1 MLWNCS
7 NHGKRKQKNAD
18 ATVVRR
24 PVRPR
29 ESQGR
34 PDLRDPGAPQDRPD
48 LRDPRGATGPTG
60 PQGPRGATG
69 PTGPQGP
76 AGATGP
82 TGPQGPRGAAGPT
95 GPAGEALS
103 SEVMDAYSTPPQP
116 GSSGAPLIF
125 DRNAVTYGT
134 AIVHTPGSAV
144 FSIRDTGLYYTAFH
158 GVVSPV
164 SGAVFPLSLPALP
177 SGTGFR
183 DPGNFHTPYI
193 SYLPQTLPAYLFPQ
207 VVEVSDVPV
216 SLEVMA
222 VGGNFLYS
230 DISLTIFRI
239 SQEQENTI

>member
-7 NHGKRKQKNAD
+7 NHGKENKKCGCHSC
-18 ATVVRR
+18 
-24 PVRPR
+24 PPPCP
-29 ESQGR
+29 SQGI
-34 PDLRDPGAPQDRPD
+34 
-48 LRDPRGATGPTG
+48 TGPTG

-82 TGPQGPRGAAGPT
+82 TGPQGPAGATGPTGLQGPRGAAGPT

-164 SGAVFPLSLPALP
+164 SGAVFPLSLLLYLQVQGSETP
-177 SGTGFR
+177 GTSTR
-183 DPGNFHTPYI
+183 HTFHT
-193 SYLPQTLPAYLFPQ
+193 STDAASVSFSQ

>member
-1 MLWNCS
+1 MELQQPW
-7 NHGKRKQKNAD
+7 KRKQKMRMPQLSAALSVPGNHRAD
-18 ATVVRR
+18 RASGT
-24 PVRPR
+24 
-29 ESQGR
+29 QGR
-34 PDLRDPGAPQDRPD
+34 HRTDRASGTQGRHRTD
-48 LRDPRGATGPTG
+48 RTSGTRRRHRTGAT
-60 PQGPRGATG
+60 
-69 PTGPQGP
+69 
-76 AGATGP
+76 
-82 TGPQGPRGAAGPT
+82 GPT

-164 SGAVFPLSLPALP
+164 SGAVFPLSLLLYLQVQGSETP
-177 SGTGFR
+177 GTSTR
-183 DPGNFHTPYI
+183 HTFHT
-193 SYLPQTLPAYLFPQ
+193 STDAASVSFSQ